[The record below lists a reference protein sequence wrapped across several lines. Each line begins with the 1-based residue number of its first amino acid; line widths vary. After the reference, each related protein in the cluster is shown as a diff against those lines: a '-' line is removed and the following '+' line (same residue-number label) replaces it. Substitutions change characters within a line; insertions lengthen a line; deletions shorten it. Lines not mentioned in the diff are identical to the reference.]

1 MHVDHSQNINN
12 HNIRTNVI
20 RIIKSKKNT
29 TIFQMCTVVVFLSL
43 FIVIR
48 IGHEYSIMSSKDP
61 GVNGHDG
68 DEDHRIVL
76 LGHQD
81 CSNATG
87 NPCTDG
93 SSTNAIRSTDIMVVS
108 TSSHPKVRPIRHIVG
123 ML

>member
-1 MHVDHSQNINN
+1 
-12 HNIRTNVI
+12 
-20 RIIKSKKNT
+20 
-29 TIFQMCTVVVFLSL
+29 MCTVVVFLSL

-108 TSSHPKVRPIRHIVG
+108 TSSHPKVRTIRHIVG